1 MNAVFLKLPGSETN
15 PSRRMRVRSLIRR
28 RGCAGQGVVKI
39 NSQTRSVRTGE
50 RRRSEN
56 AQVRREIE
64 NFLQALHSYPD
75 RFARDPR
82 VTFEEHHGGL
92 VRAAM
97 TESRRRA

>member
-1 MNAVFLKLPGSETN
+1 MNTVFLKLPNFDTIA
-15 PSRRMRVRSLIRR
+15 SRRMRGSSRIRR
-28 RGCAGQGVVKI
+28 RGCAGQGAVKI
-39 NSQTRSVRTGE
+39 NSQTRSVRVGE

-56 AQVRREIE
+56 AQVRKEIE
-64 NFLQALHSYPD
+64 NFLQAVRSYPD

>member
-1 MNAVFLKLPGSETN
+1 MNSVFLKLPDSETN
-15 PSRRMRVRSLIRR
+15 PGRRMRGRSRIFR

-39 NSQTRSVRTGE
+39 NSQTRSVRAGE
-50 RRRSEN
+50 RRRAEN

-82 VTFEEHHGGL
+82 VTFEEHHGL

>member
-1 MNAVFLKLPGSETN
+1 MNTVFLRLRNFDKIA
-15 PSRRMRVRSLIRR
+15 SRRMRGSSRIRR
-28 RGCAGQGVVKI
+28 RGCAGQGAVKI
-39 NSQTRSVRTGE
+39 NSQTRSVRAGE

-92 VRAAM
+92 IRAAM
-97 TESRRRA
+97 TESRRRE

>member
-1 MNAVFLKLPGSETN
+1 MNTVFLRLPDSETN

-28 RGCAGQGVVKI
+28 RGCAGQGAVKI
-39 NSQTRSVRTGE
+39 NSQTRSVRAGE
-50 RRRSEN
+50 RRRAEN

-64 NFLQALHSYPD
+64 NFLRALHSYPA

-82 VTFEEHHGGL
+82 VTFEEHHGL

>member
-1 MNAVFLKLPGSETN
+1 MNTVFLKLPDFDRIANRRTRGGS
-15 PSRRMRVRSLIRR
+15 RIRR
-28 RGCAGQGVVKI
+28 RGCAGQGAVKI
-39 NSQTRSVRTGE
+39 NSQTRSVRAGE
-50 RRRSEN
+50 RRRAEN